1 MKGDSIVVE
10 DHHRLVAEELCSLL
24 IERVEAGSGKYVITV
39 AGESGSGKSETA
51 AAIAEMLSAQDV
63 TTIIFQQDD
72 YFIYPPKSNDAR
84 RRDDISKVGPH
95 EVKVKLLDSHLQKF
109 RDGVKNI
116 EKPLIDYEGDTIDS
130 EELHLAGIQVAIAEG
145 TYTSLLENV
154 DMRIFIARD
163 YNQTRQHRE
172 KRNRDAAELDT
183 FIDEVLKIE
192 HRIISSHRACAD
204 AVINA
209 DYSVSYA
216 R

>member
-10 DHHRLVAEELCSLL
+10 HHHRMVAEELCPLL
-24 IERVEAGSGKYVITV
+24 IERVKGGSGKYIITV

-51 AAIAEMLSAQDV
+51 TAIAEMLSTQDITAV
-63 TTIIFQQDD
+63 IFQQDD
-72 YFIYPPKSNDAR
+72 YFIYPPKSNDAQ

-95 EVKVKLLDSHLQKF
+95 EVKVKLLDSHLQEF

-130 EELHLAGIQVAIAEG
+130 EEVHLAGIQVAIAEG

-172 KRNRDAAELDT
+172 KRKRDAAELDT

>member
-10 DHHRLVAEELCSLL
+10 DHHRLAAEELRPLL
-24 IERVEAGSGKYVITV
+24 IERVKGGSRKYVITV

-51 AAIAEMLSAQDV
+51 TAIAEMLSTQDITAV
-63 TTIIFQQDD
+63 IFQQDD
-72 YFIYPPKSNDAR
+72 YFIYPPKSNDAQ

-95 EVKVKLLDSHLQKF
+95 EVKVKLLDSHLQEF

-130 EELHLAGIQVAIAEG
+130 EEVHLAGIQVAIAEG

-163 YNQTRQHRE
+163 YNQTRHHRE
-172 KRNRDAAELDT
+172 KRKRDAAELDT

-192 HRIISSHRACAD
+192 HRIISSHRAFAD